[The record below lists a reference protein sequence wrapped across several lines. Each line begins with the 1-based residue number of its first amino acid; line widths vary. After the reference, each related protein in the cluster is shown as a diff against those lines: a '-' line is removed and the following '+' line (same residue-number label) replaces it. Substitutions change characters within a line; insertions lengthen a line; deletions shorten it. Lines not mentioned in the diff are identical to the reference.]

1 MNLPLL
7 NLLTAPSLEQSLPSP
22 TVPAEGKT
30 ATPATDFAQWLHARA
45 DDAGIFAEHAQDSLP
60 AMALTPTE
68 EPATETDDTEE
79 LPWPPEGLAS
89 LWSPAPPPEPAPPL
103 HSPATAAPPPAASSD
118 SPRTATASLRVAL
131 TIQAPDTPEFPATA
145 SAQPAPPSP
154 LSAPPDTLPTPEAPA
169 QPASTPAIPASP
181 VPPAAAPISEDLAPL
196 AHLPEDLQGERASAT
211 VSLNDVPLNDA
222 PLNVPPA
229 TPAIPAPPPSPL
241 TQPQPTPPAIT
252 PPLPAPDIHADNFTQ
267 ALGPHIQ
274 WLAGHKIDHAH
285 LHLNP
290 QELGPLEIHLQLDGD
305 QLQAHFN
312 SPHVEVRQTLEH
324 ALPQLRELLGEHGLH
339 LSQSTV
345 SQHSSQQQR
354 PSPMPSAPGF
364 VPDTADED
372 APHPMP
378 TAQPTTTR
386 SLLDAYA

>member
-1 MNLPLL
+1 MNLPLP
-7 NLLTAPSLEQSLPSP
+7 NLLTAPPLEQSLPSP

-45 DDAGIFAEHAQDSLP
+45 DDASTSAEHAQDSLP
-60 AMALTPTE
+60 MALTLTE
-68 EPATETDDTEE
+68 EPATDTDDTEE

-89 LWSPAPPPEPAPPL
+89 LWSPTPPPESAPPL
-103 HSPATAAPPPAASSD
+103 HSPATAAPPPAARSD
-118 SPRTATASLRVAL
+118 APRTATASLRDAL
-131 TIQAPDTPEFPATA
+131 TLQAPDTPEFPATA
-145 SAQPAPPSP
+145 SAQPALPSP
-154 LSAPPDTLPTPEAPA
+154 APPDTLPAPEAPA
-169 QPASTPAIPASP
+169 QPVSTPAIPASP
-181 VPPAAAPISEDLAPL
+181 VSAPAAPISQDLHPL
-196 AHLPEDLQGERASAT
+196 AHLPEDLQGERVSAT
-211 VSLNDVPLNDA
+211 APLNDS

-229 TPAIPAPPPSPL
+229 TPAIPAPSPSPL
-241 TQPQPTPPAIT
+241 TQPQPTPPATT
-252 PPLPAPDIHADNFTQ
+252 PPLPAPDLHADNFTQ

-290 QELGPLEIHLQLDGD
+290 QELGPLEVHLQLDGD

-372 APHPMP
+372 TPHPMP
-378 TAQPTTTR
+378 SAQPSTTR